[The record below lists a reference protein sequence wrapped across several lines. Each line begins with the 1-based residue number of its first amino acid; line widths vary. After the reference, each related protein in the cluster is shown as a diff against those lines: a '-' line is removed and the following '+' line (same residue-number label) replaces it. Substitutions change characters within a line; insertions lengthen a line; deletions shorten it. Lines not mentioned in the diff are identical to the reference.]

1 VLETS
6 VIRHIT
12 SEIADSSIAAIEA
25 ISRKEKHAIETNNL
39 KQILKLIRELHN
51 YFSSL
56 TQNEY
61 LISSPE
67 NIQDLIEWVI
77 SITLEYRGRPQRA
90 YEEHR
95 AIIDMLQKRDTEKA
109 VAMMEN
115 HLGKTLDEILAG
127 DQLEEQ

>member
-1 VLETS
+1 VLETA